1 MSQSFL
7 NTIYVQTNI
16 HLSLICGAVFSQE
29 IAVVNSVVNMS
40 LLKLF
45 VKFYVKKG
53 QLSKI

>member
-40 LLKLF
+40 ELTLI
-45 VKFYVKKG
+45 VIFYVKKG
-53 QLSKI
+53 TLSYI